1 MKLNKLFLMAAMGLG
16 LFACSENELEGNG
29 PEGVQNEGTTYV
41 GFTLKFNASNTRATT
56 TGEED
61 GTEAEQNIKTA
72 YVMMADAFGN
82 VEQIISTTDK
92 GTGTSNT
99 NTDYYV
105 FPTTAGVHYF
115 YAVVNPDVIP
125 SKEGDNATAKTI
137 NAYFNT
143 GVTLTVANIT
153 STADGGN
160 FMMASENVLTADV
173 EDGVTKDEA
182 LKGTKNCFAINVER
196 ATAKVTM
203 TCENT
208 TLTNATNNADG
219 TITDP
224 EFTLKG
230 GATMSYRM
238 AQSAISEITGNAW
251 TYTSSSTDVYVKQET
266 DDNYIYRNATPV
278 YCLENLHAT
287 GSYKQDNTTY
297 LTLNTTFKPANVV
310 NCDNP
315 LSGLTS
321 NNHTEGTDDELTF
334 YVVKEG
340 TLAGN
345 YLMKADL
352 LQWQKAQSY
361 ITDGQFQNGEIA
373 NGPTYFP
380 NGVESISAEYENGVC
395 WFGPIWIGQTDTDKD
410 NGPVVRNTWYN
421 LKITGITLPGDPNEP
436 AIDPGQP
443 LTPATNVAITLTVMP
458 WNFID
463 RGITLQ

>member
-29 PEGVQNEGTTYV
+29 PEGAQNEGTTYV

-238 AQSAISEITGNAW
+238 AQSAINEITGNAW
-251 TYTSSSTDVYVKQET
+251 TYYTSSPTDVYVKQEN
-266 DDNYIYRNATPV
+266 DNDYIYRNATPV

-287 GSYKQDNTTY
+287 GAYKQGNTTY
-297 LTLNTTFKPANVV
+297 LNLNTKFVPGRVVDCDATAANGDLK
-310 NCDNP
+310 DNP
-315 LSGLTS
+315 NATTS
-321 NNHTEGTDDELTF
+321 TPVPF
-334 YVVKEG
+334 YVVKTG
-340 TLAGN
+340 SLAGN
-345 YLMKADL
+345 YILKSDL
-352 LQWQKAQSY
+352 
-361 ITDGQFQNGEIA
+361 T
-373 NGPTYFP
+373 TYQTSNPGKYP
-380 NGVESISAEYENGVC
+380 NGVESISDEYKEGTC

-410 NGPVVRNTWYN
+410 NAPVVRNTWYN
-421 LKITGITLPGDPNEP
+421 LKITGITLPGDPEEP
-436 AIDPGQP
+436 TITDPDQP
-443 LTPATNVAITLTVMP
+443 LTPATNVAISLTVMP

-463 RGITLQ
+463 REIDLQ